1 MKSLYSELG
10 KMIVH
15 LNKLPHPSLSQSQW
29 DNASTY
35 LFPFV
40 SMDTWKNT
48 DFQFLFFSLSLLFF
62 PFPYLLSLFFP
73 FFLAIDNTK
82 VFFFPEGCSNINL
95 HYEKIQTVKLE
106 EKQRLLSEHLIIQQ
120 LKPVTSLKNSFLP
133 LPSLHIYWGPSSYQR
148 LNECFSYSNSFF
160 FSAFPLYVLL
170 NGFQSLVGLDIFSV
184 CPGHCNLV

>member
-15 LNKLPHPSLSQSQW
+15 HNKLPHPSLSQSQW

-62 PFPYLLSLFFP
+62 PFPYLLSIFFP

-82 VFFFPEGCSNINL
+82 VFFFSW
-95 HYEKIQTVKLE
+95 
-106 EKQRLLSEHLIIQQ
+106 RLFKH
-120 LKPVTSLKNSFLP
+120 K
-133 LPSLHIYWGPSSYQR
+133 PSLWENTNCKIRRKTKTSIWASDYSTVETSDEPQEFLSPSS
-148 LNECFSYSNSFF
+148 LSSYLLR
-160 FSAFPLYVLL
+160 AF
-170 NGFQSLVGLDIFSV
+170 
-184 CPGHCNLV
+184 